1 VGGTMDR
8 RVRSICALV
17 LALLALSVLMLIVG
31 CAATKPQDLPGD
43 PKLIRDELSEIQS
56 EIANNEE
63 MLKGSRAELQVDDS
77 QELRGKIIAIE
88 AELGHLKA
96 RRTALEQRLK
106 ELEAAGKQ

>member
-1 VGGTMDR
+1 MDR
-8 RVRSICALV
+8 RIRSICALV
-17 LALLALSVLMLIVG
+17 LALLALSVLIG

-106 ELEAAGKQ
+106 ELEATGKQ